1 MHSES
6 FGKVPKQNTVIN
18 HEKLVKE
25 EIVKDTDSDISGIR
39 TIWSLL
45 SKVKNEIQNH
55 SLEAQ
60 DSSKLFSMLLISV
73 TFKKG

>member
-6 FGKVPKQNTVIN
+6 LGKVPKQNTVIN

-39 TIWSLL
+39 TI
-45 SKVKNEIQNH
+45 
-55 SLEAQ
+55 
-60 DSSKLFSMLLISV
+60 
-73 TFKKG
+73 